1 MCGRFYFPEMR
12 DDGLAERILQEAV
25 RRRAALTGDGT
36 IALGEVAPTETV
48 AALAAGKNGE
58 PGGYPMRWGFTRY
71 DGKGFIIN
79 TRSETAL
86 TKPMF
91 RQSMLERR
99 CLIPAAHYF
108 EWEKRGREKIRYAI
122 RPKAEGLMFLAGI
135 YRFEA
140 GEKLPVMSVRNR
152 LKQEK
157 NNSSSG
163 VLPRNVSY
171 LLRRVP
177 AKGPGRIFHA
187 QEIRPAGA
195 ADAGGTGGDRAD
207 HDTGIASLTPGGSF
221 CIIKNRKKMELFPV
235 SRVIQNEKAVP
246 VKMLPTIIKEE
257 NP

>member
-1 MCGRFYFPEMR
+1 MCGRFYFPETR

-135 YRFEA
+135 YRFEE
-140 GEKLPVMSVRNR
+140 GEKLPVMSILTR
-152 LKQEK
+152 EP
-157 NNSSSG
+157 SE
-163 VLPRNVSY
+163 
-171 LLRRVP
+171 
-177 AKGPGRIFHA
+177 
-187 QEIRPAGA
+187 EIRFIHDRMPVIFTEKTREAWLDRS
-195 ADAGGTGGDRAD
+195 AD
-207 HDTGIASLTPGGSF
+207 P
-221 CIIKNRKKMELFPV
+221 
-235 SRVIQNEKAVP
+235 EKALERCEIQ
-246 VKMLPTIIKEE
+246 MRFEIA
-257 NP
+257 

>member
-1 MCGRFYFPEMR
+1 MCGRFYFPETQ

-135 YRFEA
+135 YRFEE
-140 GEKLPVMSVRNR
+140 GEKLPVMSILTREPSGEIRFIHDRMPVIFT
-152 LKQEK
+152 EK
-157 NNSSSG
+157 TREAWLDRG
-163 VLPRNVSY
+163 AD
-171 LLRRVP
+171 P
-177 AKGPGRIFHA
+177 AKALERC
-187 QEIRPAGA
+187 EIQMRFE
-195 ADAGGTGGDRAD
+195 
-207 HDTGIASLTPGGSF
+207 IA
-221 CIIKNRKKMELFPV
+221 
-235 SRVIQNEKAVP
+235 
-246 VKMLPTIIKEE
+246 
-257 NP
+257 

>member
-1 MCGRFYFPEMR
+1 MCGRFYFPEAR

-86 TKPMF
+86 AKPMF

-135 YRFEA
+135 YRFEE
-140 GEKLPVMSVRNR
+140 GEKLPVMSILTREPSEEIRFIHDRMPVIFT
-152 LKQEK
+152 EK
-157 NNSSSG
+157 TREAWLDRG
-163 VLPRNVSY
+163 AD
-171 LLRRVP
+171 P
-177 AKGPGRIFHA
+177 AKALERC
-187 QEIRPAGA
+187 EIQMRFE
-195 ADAGGTGGDRAD
+195 
-207 HDTGIASLTPGGSF
+207 IA
-221 CIIKNRKKMELFPV
+221 
-235 SRVIQNEKAVP
+235 
-246 VKMLPTIIKEE
+246 
-257 NP
+257 